1 MPINITNVVIVNRII
16 TFDLVFIAKVLEVI
30 IVMPS
35 HRFVWQHQKSV
46 PVGIKAEL
54 IDVH

>member
-1 MPINITNVVIVNRII
+1 MPINITNVVIVNCII